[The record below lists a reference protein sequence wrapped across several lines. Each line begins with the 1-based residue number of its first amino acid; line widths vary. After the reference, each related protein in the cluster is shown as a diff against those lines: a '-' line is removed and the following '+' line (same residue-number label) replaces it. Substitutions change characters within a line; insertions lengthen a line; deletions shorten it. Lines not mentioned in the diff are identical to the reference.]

1 MVIKGGSKFNSLKKM
16 QQAKYKEHAHE
27 LGFFFLKINQII
39 FHIKA
44 GPSMT
49 VSSPERGEREIGRN
63 MQWRR
68 MR

>member
-1 MVIKGGSKFNSLKKM
+1 M